1 MYTFISTLSN
11 YIPMCLDCYIIYH
24 LFGYTLS
31 YKYNSKYRFLSI
43 LPILFISILRYQL
56 AETSLINNS
65 IYNFT
70 DTILLYSIIFF
81 CGIFFYK
88 NPITTKILW
97 TVISLLVLALGEVT
111 VFMLIRLVNIQVS
124 EIQHNQEMYMIV
136 AVATKI
142 VALFIVEL
150 IGHFRRKTL
159 IIPRYAM
166 FEIYSII
173 GINFFLII
181 FSVWIFQ
188 SNNEI
193 LNKDTILTLLFVLC
207 FTISILTFT
216 IIFKFSQKAE
226 EDLEEKLRLQQLE
239 MENKMNMDMTNVIE
253 NLRSL
258 RHDMNNH
265 ISVLKGLV
273 NTCQYDDLRNYVDE
287 IYNDISPAN
296 EFVFTHN
303 KALSALLYNK
313 MLSAKLKH
321 IEFEPI
327 ISISDCSIPDKDMC
341 SLLGNL
347 LDNAIEAAEKVKDN
361 KYIELIIGHKNDCYF
376 IQCNNTFQNV
386 PLHINGNFVSFK
398 PHKELHGIGTKN
410 IKSIV
415 EKYGGSLLISYEDL
429 FRVEI
434 TLPSTLS

>member
-24 LFGYTLS
+24 FFGYTLS

-88 NPITTKILW
+88 NRITTKILW

-150 IGHFRRKTL
+150 IGHFRQKTL

-193 LNKDTILTLLFVLC
+193 LNKDTILTLLFILC
-207 FTISILTFT
+207 FTISVLTFT
-216 IIFKFSQKAE
+216 IIFKLSKKAE

-239 MENKMNMDMTNVIE
+239 MENKMNVDMTNVIE

-273 NTCQYDDLRNYVDE
+273 NTGQYDDLRNYVDE

-361 KYIELIIGHKNDCYF
+361 KYIELTIAQKNDCYL
-376 IQCNNTFQNV
+376 IQCDNTFQNV
-386 PLHINGNFVSFK
+386 PIHINGNFVSFK
-398 PHKELHGIGTKN
+398 PQKELHGIGTKN